1 LSKEVGI
8 TVSKNDN
15 FSEWYTQVVIKT
27 ELVDYAPVKGLIVLR
42 PDGYSIWESIK
53 ESLDKKLKETG
64 HRNGFLPVLI
74 PESLLAKEKEHFEG
88 FNPEVFWVT
97 QSGNS
102 EIGDRLALR
111 PTSETLAY
119 SLFSK
124 WIKSWRDL
132 PLKINFWNSALR
144 AEIKGTKPFLRTS
157 EFLWQEGHTVHAT
170 KDEAEKE
177 VEDILELYKKTI
189 EEELAIPVITGKK
202 SEKDKFV
209 GAVYTDTLESIM
221 PDGKALQMGTS
232 HFLGQN
238 FSKPFDVKYLD
249 ENNRETFAWQT
260 SWGVSWRLIGGM
272 IMIHGDDKGL
282 ILPPKIAPIQ
292 VVIIPIYYSDD
303 EKEIVIK
310 EAKKIKELLTGT
322 FTFPTKSWKN
332 LRVHLDDR
340 EQLTPGFKFNDW
352 EMKGIPI
359 RIEIGPK
366 DIAKNQFVLV
376 RRQNRTKTSINRAD
390 STKMEEVQEEP
401 VALQEKISYE
411 LENIQKEMFDAAKKI
426 LDERVVRVSE
436 YQQFKEELDNGKMID
451 CSWCGNQT
459 CEDKIKEETGADLR
473 VIPSDNTKAETCIY
487 CKNSGTTNVLF
498 ARGY

>member
-8 TVSKNDN
+8 TVSKSEN

-27 ELVDYAPVKGLIVLR
+27 ELADYAPVKGLIVLR

-88 FNPEVFWVT
+88 LNPEVFWVT
-97 QSGNS
+97 HSGNS

-124 WIKSWRDL
+124 WIRSWRDL

-177 VEDILELYKKTI
+177 VADILEMYKKTI
-189 EEELAIPVITGKK
+189 EEELAVPVVTGKK

-209 GAVYTDTLESIM
+209 GAVYTNTLESLM

-249 ENNRETFAWQT
+249 ENNNETFAWQT

-272 IMIHGDDKGL
+272 IMTHGDDKGL
-282 ILPPKIAPIQ
+282 VLPPKVAPIQ
-292 VVIIPIYYSDD
+292 VVIIPIYYS
-303 EKEIVIK
+303 KEDK
-310 EAKKIKELLTGT
+310 ENVLQKACKIKDSL
-322 FTFPTKSWKN
+322 SN
-332 LRVHLDDR
+332 NDIRVHLDDR

-366 DIAKNQFVLV
+366 DIAKNQIVLA
-376 RRQNRTKTSINRAD
+376 RRHNQT
-390 STKMEEVQEEP
+390 
-401 VALQEKISYE
+401 KISLDIDGLTEKTLSE
-411 LENIQKEMFDAAKKI
+411 LKNIQKEMFDAAKKI

-436 YQQFKEELDNGKMID
+436 YQQFKKELENGKMID